1 MGVYRLYTSRVA
13 SGAILASMEGGG
25 IIRNVTTLAA
35 NPARSDLLAI
45 AEAGLEAIQ
54 TRQIIERSVIR
65 SGDIL
70 MVRGVNYDLAA
81 YDHVYFVGVGKCAL
95 DAGVS
100 LVDILGDSLT
110 EGVLLDVR
118 DGDALPQMQV
128 LMGTHPYPS
137 AQNVA
142 HTRTLLDVVRKGGE
156 KDLVF
161 MVISGGASA
170 LLCQPE
176 RHTPSEESLLIQHL
190 FKAGATI
197 HDLNTVR
204 KHLSLARG
212 GQLATA
218 AYPAEVIALIFSD
231 VPGNDLSIIASGPTI
246 LDTSTVDDAR
256 SVFRRYYG
264 ERCGF
269 KEDYFF
275 ETPKVATMFSRV
287 HNELVLTNGTA
298 LDAMQER
305 ASALGYRVLVRD
317 TGVEGEAR
325 QVGEMLA
332 HELHAAHGGTVLLY
346 GGETT
351 VTVAG
356 PGKGGR
362 NQELSLG
369 ALPVLKDDELVLSI
383 ASDGRDNTEYAGGI
397 ADRVTREL
405 AKQAGLSVS
414 DYLYTNDAYTFFH
427 TLQQGVCTGY
437 TGANVADLIIGMK
450 CASG

>member
-1 MGVYRLYTSRVA
+1 M
-13 SGAILASMEGGG
+13 SMEEGS
-25 IIRNVTTLAA
+25 IIQNTAALATT
-35 NPARSDLLAI
+35 PARSNLLAI

-54 TRQIIERSVIR
+54 TRQVIERSVIR
-65 SGDIL
+65 SGGIL
-70 MVRGVNYDLAA
+70 MVRGINYDLAA
-81 YDHVYFVGVGKCAL
+81 YEHVYFVGVGKCAL
-95 DAGVS
+95 DAGMS
-100 LVDILGDSLT
+100 LVDLLGDALT

-118 DGDALPQMQV
+118 EGDSLPRIQV

-137 AQNVA
+137 AQNIA
-142 HTRTLLDVVRKGGE
+142 HTRTLLDVARKAGE

-197 HDLNTVR
+197 HDLNIVR

-212 GQLATA
+212 GQLAAA

-231 VPGNDLSIIASGPTI
+231 VPGNDLSTIASGPTI
-246 LDTSTVDDAR
+246 LDASTIDDAR
-256 SVFRRYYG
+256 SVFRTYHG

-275 ETPKVATMFSRV
+275 ETPKVATMFTRV

-298 LDAMQER
+298 LDAMRER
-305 ASALGYRVLVRD
+305 ASVLGYHVLLRD
-317 TGVEGEAR
+317 TGIEGEAR
-325 QVGEMLA
+325 NVGDMLA
-332 HELHAAHGGTVLLY
+332 HELHAVHGGTVLLY

-362 NQELSLG
+362 NQELALG
-369 ALPVLKDDELVLSI
+369 ALPSLKDDELVLSI

-397 ADRVTREL
+397 ADSVTRAL
-405 AKQAGLSVS
+405 AERAGLSVS
-414 DYLYTNDAYTFFH
+414 DHLYTNDAYTFFH